1 MTASSSPDTTVRVP
15 SAPDADR
22 AFIGDFTVMSTFGA
36 TPVGGVER
44 QAATDA
50 DAENRRWL
58 AGWLVDRGFTVA
70 YDRIGNMFGLFELVP
85 GAPYVLAGSH
95 LDSQPRGGRF
105 DGAYGVLAA
114 AHAMDRLRRYYRS
127 HPEQAIHNIAVINWF
142 NEEGS
147 RFKPSMQG
155 SGVFT
160 GKIDLQVA
168 LETTD
173 TAGVTVADALGGLD
187 MLGERDVFTTGEHH
201 TPGGLSVAS
210 YAEIHIEQGRE
221 LDKAGV
227 LMGVVPSTWGANK
240 YEISVIGAQSHTG
253 ATAIADRQ
261 DALYGAA
268 KAVVAL
274 RELADQYGDDLHT
287 SCGQLNVYPN
297 SPVVVAREVH
307 MHLDL
312 RSPSDGLLAEADAK
326 LNRAFAE
333 IEVAADVQIE
343 RRFAHTWKGHTY
355 QPEGVALAE
364 SVIDALGHS
373 HMQVRT
379 RAGHDSTNMK
389 DVVPTVM
396 LFVPSVDGVSHA
408 ENEFTGDSDLT
419 AGVDVLTE
427 TLARMAEGRL

>member
-1 MTASSSPDTTVRVP
+1 MSTSDSGVTVRIGQDP
-15 SAPDADR
+15 AADAD
-22 AFIGDFTVMSTFGA
+22 FIDDFATMSTFGA
-36 TPVGGVER
+36 TAAGGVER
-44 QAATDA
+44 QAATEA

-58 AGWLVDRGFTVA
+58 ATWLEERGFTVA
-70 YDRIGNMFGLFELVP
+70 YDRIGNMFGLYELVP

-114 AHAMDRLRRYYRS
+114 AHTMDRLRRYYVANPDR
-127 HPEQAIHNIAVINWF
+127 AVYNLAVINWF

-160 GKIDLQVA
+160 GKIDLQSA
-168 LETTD
+168 LDTTD
-173 TAGVTVADALGGLD
+173 TAGVTVADALGELD
-187 MLGERDVFTTGEHH
+187 MLGDGDVFTTGEHH

-274 RELADQYGDDLHT
+274 RELADEYGDDLHT

-312 RSPSDGLLAEADAK
+312 RSPSDDLLDEADAK

-364 SVIDALGHS
+364 DVIDALGHS

-389 DVVPTVM
+389 DIVPTVM
-396 LFVPSVDGVSHA
+396 LFIPSVDGVSHA
-408 ENEFTGDSDLT
+408 ENEYTHDQDLT

-427 TLARMAEGRL
+427 TVARMAEGRL

>member
-1 MTASSSPDTTVRVP
+1 MTAPEPAVAVRVGSDP
-15 SAPDADR
+15 AADAALLD
-22 AFIGDFTVMSTFGA
+22 DFREMSTFGA
-36 TPVGGVER
+36 TPAGGVER
-44 QAATDA
+44 QAATEA

-58 AGWLVDRGFTVA
+58 AGWLTERGFTVS
-70 YDRIGNMFGLFELVP
+70 YDRVGNMFGLYELVP

-114 AHAMDRLRRYYRS
+114 AHAMARLRSYYLGR
-127 HPEQAIHNIAVINWF
+127 PDQAVYNLAVINWF

-173 TAGVTVADALGGLD
+173 TEGVTVAHALADLD

-201 TPGGLSVAS
+201 TPDGLTVAS

-274 RELADQYGDDLHT
+274 RELADEYGDDLHT

-312 RSPSDGLLAEADAK
+312 RSPSDDLLDEADAK

-333 IEVAADVQIE
+333 IEVAADVKIE

-355 QPEGVALAE
+355 QPEGVTLAE
-364 SVIDALGHS
+364 NVIDSLGHS

-389 DVVPTVM
+389 DIVPTVM
-396 LFVPSVDGVSHA
+396 LFIPSVDGVSHA
-408 ENEFTGDSDLT
+408 ENEFTHDSDLT

-427 TLARMAEGRL
+427 TVAQMVEGRL